1 MTIIFMNVGTE
12 LAVTTTLRTWCF
24 CLAFVSILYWNNF
37 LLFFILVIRARKKS
51 FLGTKAPSKSSK
63 CSRRIFLSQ
72 CNQHIR
78 IRSQKVLLQSC
89 FREQQCLYVYVHQ
102 PASFHS
108 FNFISLVLFKEA
120 LLPFKILKLFQK
132 KLK

>member
-12 LAVTTTLRTWCF
+12 LAVTTTLRLWCF
-24 CLAFVSILYWNNF
+24 CLAFVLILYWNNF

-89 FREQQCLYVYVHQ
+89 FREQQCFNVYVTNLPH
-102 PASFHS
+102 FIHS
-108 FNFISLVLFKEA
+108 ILSLQCYLSK
-120 LLPFKILKLFQK
+120 LYCHLKYWNYFRIN
-132 KLK
+132 